1 MRDVLAY
8 LELGLRYRGRLDAF
22 LRHRLDRC
30 YPIPRTLAAM
40 YRRWGIPRKRIIAV
54 VGSLG
59 KSTTTRALRAL
70 LLEKDHYQSFSNY
83 GSRLAENLLRS
94 PYWQRHDVLEVGIS
108 GPGQMGDYARMIR
121 PDVVVVT
128 SIASD
133 HNRSLP
139 TLEQTREEKAEMVRA
154 LTAAGLAVLN
164 ADDPHVLWMASQTR
178 GRVLRYG
185 LRPDCD
191 VWASDLRLNWPTGMA
206 FNLHAGGE
214 SVRVQSRLLGA
225 HLVHSQLAAAAM
237 AWHEGVPLGRI
248 GERLATVEPV
258 AARLE
263 PHPLPGG
270 AILID
275 DSFKSGIE
283 SFRAAIDLLRQI
295 PARRRIAVL
304 GDVEEPVGSL
314 GPIYRDLGERLAGSV
329 EVLVFLGNSRTFPP
343 LRGAATQ
350 AGLPRSACHLVTGGI
365 RGAEEFL
372 RACNLS
378 AGDVV
383 LLKGPF
389 AKRMRRLLLRLQG
402 RTVRCSADNCQVK
415 VPVCDACPLLGMDT
429 TQLHNPLITRWL
441 QHRAGDHQVQDRAA

>member
-1 MRDVLAY
+1 MRELLAY
-8 LELGLRYRGRLDAF
+8 LDLGLRYRGRLDAF

-40 YRRWGIPRKRIIAV
+40 YRLWGIPRKRLIAV

-70 LLEKDHYQSFSNY
+70 LLETDHYQSFSNY

-94 PYWQRHDVLEVGIS
+94 PFWQPRDVLEVGIS
-108 GPGQMGDYARMIR
+108 GPGQMRDYARMIR

-191 VWASDLRLNWPTGMA
+191 VWASDLQLNWPTGMA
-206 FNLHAGGE
+206 FTMHAGGE
-214 SVRVQSRLLGA
+214 SVRVQSRLLGE
-225 HLVHSQLAAAAM
+225 HLVYALLAAAAV
-237 AWHEGVPLGRI
+237 AWQEGVPLARI
-248 GERLATVEPV
+248 GERLELVLPV

-263 PHPLPGG
+263 PHLLAGG

-275 DSFKSGIE
+275 DSYKAGLE
-283 SFRAAIDLLRQI
+283 SFRAATDLLRQI
-295 PARRRIAVL
+295 PARRRIAL
-304 GDVEEPVGSL
+304 IGDVEEPVGSL
-314 GPIYRDLGERLAGSV
+314 GPIYRELGERLAGSV
-329 EVLVFLGNSRTFPP
+329 EMVLFLGNSRVFQP
-343 LRGAATQ
+343 LRGAASQ
-350 AGLPRSACHLVTGGI
+350 AGLPRSAIHQI
-365 RGAEEFL
+365 RGGLHDAVEFL
-372 RACNLS
+372 RASNLS

-383 LLKGPF
+383 LLKGPY
-389 AKRMRRLLLRLQG
+389 AKRLRRVLLRLQG
-402 RTVRCSADNCQVK
+402 RTVGCSADNCQVK
-415 VPVCDACPLLGMDT
+415 VPVCDVCPLLATDT
-429 TQLHNPLITRWL
+429 LQLHNPLITRWL
-441 QHRAGDHQVQDRAA
+441 QHRAGDNPVQGRAA